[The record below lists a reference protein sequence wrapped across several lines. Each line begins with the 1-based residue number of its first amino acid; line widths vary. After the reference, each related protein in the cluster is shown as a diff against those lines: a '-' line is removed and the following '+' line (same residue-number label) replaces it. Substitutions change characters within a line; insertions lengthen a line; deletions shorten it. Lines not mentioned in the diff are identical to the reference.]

1 MSGSSPP
8 KKRVRTE
15 EVQDG
20 TNLRDFRVKEVYVA
34 VHCENDSYNENHIKV
49 LGVYESI
56 EEAEREIVGD
66 KISEIIISG
75 DVDELEQKYMKEF
88 SDDSDSYSEAKP
100 WSERFDEEAIER
112 DLDELVKKYFKPGV
126 LDVTN
131 HTWVIQK
138 KKIVYADSDFV
149 AGFVKSAHKT

>member
-8 KKRVRTE
+8 KKRARSE
-15 EVQDG
+15 EVGDG
-20 TNLRDFRVKEVYVA
+20 ANLRDFRVKEVYVA
-34 VHCENDSYNENHIKV
+34 VHCENDSHNENRIEV
-49 LGVYESI
+49 LGAYESI
-56 EEAEREIVGD
+56 EEAERKIVED

-75 DVDELEQKYMKEF
+75 DVDELEQKYIKEF
-88 SDDSDSYSEAKP
+88 SDDSDSPAEP
-100 WSERFDEEAIER
+100 WGERFDEEAIER
-112 DLDELVKKYFKPGV
+112 DLDELVKKYFRPGV
-126 LDVTN
+126 LYGAN